1 MTPSLILY
9 LSVLCTQLASSAESR
24 NDACAQANHISRN
37 QFRLDSMLLIN
48 FTRNLAF
55 AISNSDSLCSQLTFL
70 VQNLEMVWV
79 KVSMN
84 KERIFVE

>member
-1 MTPSLILY
+1 MMHVHKPIISQGMQ
-9 LSVLCTQLASSAESR
+9 S
-24 NDACAQANHISRN
+24 DAYFIQRN

-55 AISNSDSLCSQLTFL
+55 SISNSDSLCSQLTFL
-70 VQNLEMVWV
+70 VQNSEMVWV